1 MQLDSYISSRSFDTI
16 ISMSID
22 GSKRSRMSREMRS
35 GSNRPHSKLI
45 RFGVAVVFLGFLIS
59 IATGCRSGLPA
70 PFSKTY
76 SDYVSA
82 FYVGLAALQVGDDVR
97 AERELARTTQIVS
110 GEPAGWANWGI
121 LRLRQRD
128 FEAAAERL
136 EMARKLAPQN
146 GHIYYLLGLVETG
159 KGRSTEAIADFR
171 KAIELNPKNLIAT
184 YQLAQEI
191 ERQGDTNSDAEF
203 QNLMQQ
209 IVQVQPNN
217 LAALLEL
224 GRVAAKR
231 GDVATLK
238 RVIAAIQ
245 PQSQSWPAEVQQQFT
260 ALQGAAAGPDPRAAA
275 LRTTFLRNVL
285 MRLPGFRRD
294 LASIE
299 PQPGDE
305 AQPFT
310 HFLRMETPKF
320 TPAPADT
327 AMTFDPQPL
336 TDADKAQWSWIGAI
350 SLGDVGAPT
359 IVKANGSEVLLAT

>member
-1 MQLDSYISSRSFDTI
+1 MLMVSST
-16 ISMSID
+16 
-22 GSKRSRMSREMRS
+22 K
-35 GSNRPHSKLI
+35 
-45 RFGVAVVFLGFLIS
+45 FLIGRFMRLDTHRRQS
-59 IATGCRSGLPA
+59 TAFRRPLAIVLLGLLASASVGCHRGLPE
-70 PFSKTY
+70 PSSKTY
-76 SDYVSA
+76 TDYVSA

-97 AERELARTTQIVS
+97 AERELALTTQIVS
-110 GEPAGWANWGI
+110 GEPAGWADWGI

-336 TDADKAQWSWIGAI
+336 ANADKTQWNWMGAV
-350 SLGDVGAPT
+350 SLGDSGAPT
-359 IVKANGSEVLLAT
+359 IAEANES